1 MNRKS
6 LRRLFCLGV
15 TLTLALIVLPAQAF
29 AMQIFVKTL
38 TGKNIT
44 LEVEPNDSIDAIKA
58 KIQEKEGIPP
68 DQQRLIFAGKQL
80 EEGKTLSDY
89 NIQKESTLHLILRC
103 VHALTYTAQGN
114 VLTQT
119 CTGGC
124 DNVATATVQAEAA
137 VYNGEY
143 QEKASVVYSDNWIG
157 DKNLAISY
165 ADNRNAGTA
174 TASVSTEGVTATV
187 EFAIAKAPLTV
198 TAQVADKVY
207 DGTTAAAVT
216 EVTFS
221 GLKSTDVLMA
231 NTDFVAMGIYD
242 SADAGMRTATVAVT
256 LQDTAVA
263 NNYTVEA
270 PAAVS
275 GRIAPMSITVTASAQ
290 QKEEGQTDPALT
302 YSLSAPLAQPPFVL
316 TRESGEKAG
325 EYAIELT
332 GSYPNYTVTYV
343 GAKLTVTPKP
353 GDTAPTVP
361 NSGTEEKPA
370 TPPAV
375 TPATG
380 DSTPVLL
387 LTVLLLA
394 SAGAVAVLRVR
405 KTV

>member
-15 TLTLALIVLPAQAF
+15 TLTLALIVLPAQVF

-44 LEVEPNDSIDAIKA
+44 LEVESSDTIEAVKA
-58 KIQEKEGIPP
+58 KIQEKEGIPA
-68 DQQRLIFAGKQL
+68 DQQRLIFGDGEL
-80 EEGKTLSDY
+80 EEGRTLADY
-89 NIQKESTLHLILRC
+89 NIQKDSTLHLALKC
-103 VHALTYTAQGN
+103 AHVLTYTVQGN

-174 TASVSTEGVTATV
+174 TASVFTEGITATV

-221 GLKSTDVLMA
+221 GLKSSDVLTA
-231 NTDFVAMGIYD
+231 NTDFTVIGVYD
-242 SADAGMRTATVAVT
+242 TGDAGMRTATVAVT
-256 LQDTAVA
+256 LQDTAMA
-263 NNYTVEA
+263 NNYTVKDPVTA
-270 PAAVS
+270 S
-275 GRIAPMSITVTASAQ
+275 GRIAPMPITVTANAL
-290 QKEEGQTDPALT
+290 QKEEGQADPALT
-302 YSLSAPLAQPPFVL
+302 YTLSVPLTQPPFVL

-370 TPPAV
+370 APPAV

-405 KTV
+405 KRV